1 MVWQSS
7 AEGHEDLFQGSF
19 ASNNTIWLE
28 VFVTVQDEN
37 SLGWTW
43 WQPGINIRYRRERR
57 CDDLV
62 VVMLWLLGHF
72 YYLQKSLFCSWK
84 MEFDR
89 LAIFR

>member
-37 SLGWTW
+37 SLG
-43 WQPGINIRYRRERR
+43 
-57 CDDLV
+57 
-62 VVMLWLLGHF
+62 
-72 YYLQKSLFCSWK
+72 
-84 MEFDR
+84 
-89 LAIFR
+89 